1 MVDATGKESAS
12 VLREIAEGKV
22 GIMEVDDILQV
33 EEDDDEETKQ
43 WKIPSP
49 CVLKFYLFIT
59 SKLLHAIDTSN
70 LSTC

>member
-43 WKIPSP
+43 
-49 CVLKFYLFIT
+49 
-59 SKLLHAIDTSN
+59 
-70 LSTC
+70 